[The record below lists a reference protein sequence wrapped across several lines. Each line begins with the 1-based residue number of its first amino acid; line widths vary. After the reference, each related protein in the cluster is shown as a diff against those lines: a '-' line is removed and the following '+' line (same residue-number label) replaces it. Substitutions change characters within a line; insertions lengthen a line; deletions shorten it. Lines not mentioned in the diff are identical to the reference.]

1 MEVEIIYEGRTV
13 VFSSILKSKK
23 YYEENKGKFND
34 KCNDQYKAING
45 KPFIGNNT
53 WLYKTL
59 NPSGYQDFFDKYLA
73 CAKGESLDPKK
84 TYRLWD
90 LKKDEHSGRTLEDL
104 ITLAKFYKESCPH
117 VDYPIEDFFDDLVN
131 HIIIE
136 TYDGHR
142 AERELRDILISKG
155 CEVEETD
162 GDFDSKFGVDL
173 IVKGRL
179 KQKTYYIQ
187 VKPFSAFSK
196 KQPHDGLRKDRIN
209 FFNKQRYLDNHLGE
223 HNEIEYMMYNKHHMD
238 ETGEILWMCKG
249 DKVRFHLSELTN
261 EKGDTIIYWGD
272 FKSIKL

>member
-1 MEVEIIYEGRTV
+1 MEVEIMHEGRTV
-13 VFSSILKSKK
+13 VFSSKLKSKK

-59 NPSGYQDFFDKYLA
+59 NPVDYQDFFDKYLA
-73 CAKGESLDPKK
+73 CAKGESLDPNKK
-84 TYRLWD
+84 YRRWD

-104 ITLAKFYKESCPH
+104 ITLAKFYKESCNH

-136 TYDGHR
+136 TYDGHQ
-142 AERELRDILISKG
+142 AERELGDILSRRG
-155 CEVEETD
+155 GEVEETD

-173 IVKGRL
+173 IVKT
-179 KQKTYYIQ
+179 KKNTYYIQ
-187 VKPFSAFSK
+187 VKPFSTFSK
-196 KQPHDGLRKDRIN
+196 MQPHDGLRKDRIN
-209 FFNKQRYLDNHLGE
+209 FFEKQRYLDNYLGK
-223 HNEIEYMMYNKHHMD
+223 HAEIVYMMYDKRHMD
-238 ETGEILWMCKG
+238 KTGEILWMCKG
-249 DKVRFHLSELTN
+249 DKVSFHLSELTN
-261 EKGDTIIYWGD
+261 EKGDTLIYWKD